1 MLRQGCRPEL
11 LQGFAGPKGF
21 DRKRELASLM
31 RAVSRA
37 LAHSILASFFS
48 TLLASSPALSAG
60 PSAAS
65 ARQADADARMISAVA
80 GVYRHQGVGGE
91 SIMEVVPFQRGKA
104 YVRLRTM
111 WSHGH
116 SCSMYGIFRAEGRT
130 LVHDGHTYAGKTC
143 QFRVERRTDRLVLR
157 DPTWECGGSCG
168 ARGMF
173 EGDDRFR
180 LGQRRSI
187 RYLQRLTASDEYR
200 AAVAADQDRIPR
212 SETFLL
218 RRLEESEKSQVRADT
233 KTPLPAQ
240 PSPAPASSK

>member
-1 MLRQGCRPEL
+1 MFALIKALVNSVRA
-11 LQGFAGPKGF
+11 FAGVAIWLGPHPAGA
-21 DRKRELASLM
+21 EG
-31 RAVSRA
+31 SR
-37 LAHSILASFFS
+37 SGVFQ
-48 TLLASSPALSAG
+48 
-60 PSAAS
+60 PSA
-65 ARQADADARMISAVA
+65 ADARMISAVS

-143 QFRVERRTDRLVLR
+143 QIRIERQTDRFVLR
-157 DPTWECGGSCG
+157 DTTWECGGSCG

-173 EGDDRFR
+173 EGDDRFH

-200 AAVAADQDRIPR
+200 AAVAADQGRIPR

-218 RRLEESEKSQVRADT
+218 RRLEEAEKPQVRADT
-233 KTPLPAQ
+233 KAPLPAP
-240 PSPAPASSK
+240 PSPSPASSK